1 MGPEIKQTALRAAH
15 EGGAVL
21 MRYFGKVTSVTHKG
35 EIDLVTEADKEAELT
50 IVNIIQAAYPGHRI
64 LAEETGESGAASTCK
79 WIIDPLDGT
88 TNYAHGYP
96 CFCISIAVEMEGE
109 MCYGVIYDPLRKE
122 LFTAEKGK
130 GAHLNGN
137 PLKVS
142 STQSLNNSLLC
153 TGFPYDI
160 RQEMESNLRH
170 FRGFLMKAQAVRRDG
185 TAALDLCYTAAGRF
199 DGFWEQKLRPWDVA
213 AGYLIVTEA
222 GGTVSDINGREDMLN
237 TGGIIVGNEMI
248 HGQLSKILKAAR
260 NA

>member
-1 MGPEIKQTALRAAH
+1 MEADIKQTALKAAH

-21 MRYFGKVTSVTHKG
+21 IKYFGKIKSVKHKG
-35 EIDLVTEADKEAELT
+35 EIDLVTEADKKAELT
-50 IVNIIQAAYPGHRI
+50 IVSIIKAAYPHHRI
-64 LAEETGESGAASTCK
+64 LAEETGESGTASACK

-96 CFCISIAVEMEGE
+96 IFCISIAVELEGE
-109 MCYGVIYDPLRKE
+109 IRYGIVYDPLRKE

-130 GAHLNGN
+130 GAHLNGS

-142 STQSLNNSLLC
+142 STQALNNTLLC

-160 RQEMESNLRH
+160 RQDLEGNLRH
-170 FRGFLMKAQAVRRDG
+170 FRGFLMKAQAIRRDG

-213 AGYLIVTEA
+213 AGSLLVAEA
-222 GGTVSDINGREDMLN
+222 GGTVSDYQGKPFSIYAPEIVASN
-237 TGGIIVGNEMI
+237 GIIHEQMLGVLRE
-248 HGQLSKILKAAR
+248 KE
-260 NA
+260 

>member
-1 MGPEIKQTALRAAH
+1 MEADIKQTALKAAH

-21 MRYFGKVTSVTHKG
+21 MKYFGKITSIIHKG

-50 IVNIIQAAYPGHRI
+50 IVSIIKAAYPHHRI
-64 LAEETGESGAASTCK
+64 LAEETGESGAASPCK

-96 CFCISIAVEMEGE
+96 IFCTSIAVELEGE
-109 MCYGVIYDPLRKE
+109 IRYGIVYDPLRKE

-130 GAHLNGN
+130 GAHLNGI

-142 STQSLNNSLLC
+142 STQALNNSLLC

-160 RQEMESNLRH
+160 RQDPEGNLRN
-170 FRGFLMKAQAVRRDG
+170 FRGFLMKVQAIRRDG

-213 AGYLIVTEA
+213 AGSLMVAEA
-222 GGTVSDINGREDMLN
+222 GGVVSDYGGKPFSIYAPEIVASNG
-237 TGGIIVGNEMI
+237 II
-248 HGQLSKILKAAR
+248 HGQMLEVLREK
-260 NA
+260 